1 MAYNR
6 VDYDNSKK
14 GNSTNSNSNSS
25 INGTPVF
32 GDGGKNYLDP
42 TFSNTWNY
50 NKTSS
55 TNKPW
60 GSSSSG
66 SWVGSGNKGSGG
78 GSGGGGSSNS
88 TDEAYGQYAYPDLSA
103 IYQARLES
111 QLNALKTQRDNAVK
125 GYQSQISALR
135 PQYQDLRNQ
144 SEVERYKAEGKLRN
158 ALADRGALDSGA
170 GRTETLNMQTNYG
183 NALNKI
189 NAQEQSAVDSLQRAI
204 ADVNAQ
210 YAQQEADARANMYDD
225 LSNWLIGITPMAVN
239 TQANYDTAKNSIVDG
254 NLANVGSN
262 VGANMGSSDLTSVPG
277 IGFLLGG
284 NTGLAN
290 VDPNNTEAYKLLRNA
305 LSKRLLGNALGY

>member
-6 VDYDNSKK
+6 VNFE
-14 GNSTNSNSNSS
+14 G
-25 INGTPVF
+25 
-32 GDGGKNYLDP
+32 
-42 TFSNTWNY
+42 
-50 NKTSS
+50 
-55 TNKPW
+55 
-60 GSSSSG
+60 
-66 SWVGSGNKGSGG
+66 GG
-78 GSGGGGSSNS
+78 GSGNPGRNEYYAKGEKPPGSNATTNKSNS
-88 TDEAYGQYAYPDLSA
+88 LTWGTNGTGSWATGGNGKSNSGSTGKSTNSDEAYGQYAYPDLSA